1 MNEIEEGTWGDE
13 DWENDTYEVGLW
25 KCTLDWQL
33 DWKCTMWA
41 VVVDGGITDV
51 DDAAVGKGAGIC
63 GGEDE
68 TVAIKQKKVKT
79 DVVQFEVKL

>member
-1 MNEIEEGTWGDE
+1 MR
-13 DWENDTYEVGLW
+13 
-25 KCTLDWQL
+25 
-33 DWKCTMWA
+33 A